1 VSLATMLNLFSTFPK
16 VKGFADLVRTF
27 EAKKF
32 PDNGKII
39 KTTIQVG
46 IIRYRQCAFI
56 MMVEDG
62 FYIRIKYVFKSYPT
76 IFVPKSAIK
85 ESKKSKLYGR
95 KAVELTFFDSSIPSI
110 RFYET
115 DLKRQG

>member
-1 VSLATMLNLFSTFPK
+1 ML
-16 VKGFADLVRTF
+16 
-27 EAKKF
+27 
-32 PDNGKII
+32 
-39 KTTIQVG
+39 
-46 IIRYRQCAFI
+46 
-56 MMVEDG
+56 VEDG